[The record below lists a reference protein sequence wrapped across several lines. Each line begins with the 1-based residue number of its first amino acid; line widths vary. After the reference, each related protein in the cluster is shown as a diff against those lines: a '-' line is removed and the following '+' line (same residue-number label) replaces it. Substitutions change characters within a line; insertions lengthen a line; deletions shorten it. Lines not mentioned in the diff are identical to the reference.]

1 MNKFT
6 NKFRKVLLINF
17 QKELLIFIGWQ
28 LSILSLN
35 NWMQAVASKRSLFL
49 KNIGNSS
56 RRKKWIDSTRDLEE
70 VANNLS
76 KIKCNQPKWTMRKDC
91 KRIQV
96 SLRNI
101 CKERIV

>member
-35 NWMQAVASKRSLFL
+35 NWMQAVASK
-49 KNIGNSS
+49 SS